1 MRLQLSEDF
10 LLDEQVELSFEELVA
25 LSGLS
30 AAELGELV
38 ESGAL
43 LPIHPQ
49 ATPWTFAGHH
59 VVTVRSVCRLRDDF
73 DLDANALPLAH
84 LLLVR
89 IRELESQLRELQAR
103 VPTIYLTD
111 Q

>member
-30 AAELGELV
+30 AAELEELV

-49 ATPWTFAGHH
+49 VTPWTFAGHH

-84 LLLVR
+84 LMLER
-89 IRELESQLRELQAR
+89 IRELETQLRELQAR
-103 VPTIYLTD
+103 VPTIYLKEE
-111 Q
+111 